1 MKNFI
6 VILLLLA
13 VFQCFGQKKK
23 KVDQKDVLIDSLT
36 KTNSDLLVQVDSIS
50 KDQQVYYGLY
60 TTLKEK
66 VLLHD
71 FDPARF
77 PEIVDSVRASRD
89 STTSVLRTSLQDS
102 LDLVTRENNMLK
114 AKLDSMNVQ
123 AANYADKT
131 KLVAELKDLKTLLDS
146 KVITQAEFDEKKK
159 LVMDK
164 WQ

>member
-1 MKNFI
+1 M
-6 VILLLLA
+6 
-13 VFQCFGQKKK
+13 
-23 KVDQKDVLIDSLT
+23 
-36 KTNSDLLVQVDSIS
+36 QVDSIS

-66 VLLHD
+66 VLLQD

-77 PEIVDSVRASRD
+77 PAIVDSIRAHRD
-89 STTSVLRTSLQDS
+89 STTSVLSTSLKDS
-102 LDLVTRENNMLK
+102 LELVTKQNSMLK
-114 AKLDSMNVQ
+114 AKLDSMTVQ

-131 KLVAELKDLKTLLDS
+131 KLMAELKDLKTLLDS
-146 KVITQAEFDEKKK
+146 KVITQAEFEEKKK